1 MKSISRQDIELM
13 APVGSYESLQAAIQ
27 GGADAVYF
35 GVERLNMRSRSS
47 KNFTLDDLKEIAII
61 AKTSNIKTYLTLN
74 TVMYDRDLVKMRE
87 IVDVAKQSGVNAIIA
102 SDPAAFDYIRQQGM
116 SVHLSTQANV
126 SNIESMRFY
135 ARFADVIV
143 LARELDLDQVREISE
158 AIQLEQIKGPSG
170 KLIQLE
176 MFVHGALCMAVSGKC
191 YLSLHQANHSANR
204 GECLQICRRAYI
216 VQDKETGDELEVD
229 HEYIM
234 SPKDLMTIHF
244 LNKIL
249 AAGVTVVK
257 IEGRARS
264 PEYVKTVTEC
274 YSEAVTAIIDGSYSE
289 EKIEIWKN
297 RLKMVFNRGFW
308 DGYYLGQR
316 LGEWSEKYGSKATR
330 RRVYIGKGVNYFRKS
345 QIAEFII
352 DTKSLEIGD
361 RVLITGPTTGVVEL
375 IIDEIW
381 VDEKPVQK
389 AQKGDR
395 MTIPLPV
402 TIRPSDK
409 LYKLTDTK

>member
-1 MKSISRQDIELM
+1 MKSISRQDIKLM
-13 APVGSYESLQAAIQ
+13 SPVGSYESLQAAIQ

-395 MTIPLPV
+395 MTIPLQV

-409 LYKLTDTK
+409 LYKLIDTK

>member
-1 MKSISRQDIELM
+1 MKSITRQDIELM

-47 KNFTLDDLKEIAII
+47 KNFMLDDLKEIVGI
-61 AKTSNIKTYLTLN
+61 AQASKIKTYLTLN
-74 TVMYDRDLVKMRE
+74 TVMYNRDLAKMRE
-87 IVDVAKQSGVNAIIA
+87 IVDAAKQSGINAIIA
-102 SDPAAFDYIRQQGM
+102 SDPAAFDYIRKQGM
-116 SVHLSTQANV
+116 SIHLSTQANV
-126 SNIESMRFY
+126 SNIESLRFY
-135 ARFADVIV
+135 AQFADVIV
-143 LARELDLDQVREISE
+143 LARELDMKQVWEISD
-158 AIQLEQIKGPSG
+158 AIDREQIKGPSG

-176 MFVHGALCMAVSGKC
+176 MFIHGALCMAVSGKC
-191 YLSLHQANHSANR
+191 YLSLHQTNHSANR
-204 GECLQICRRAYI
+204 GECLQVCRRAYI

-249 AAGVTVVK
+249 DAGVTVLK

-264 PEYVKTVTEC
+264 PEYVKTVSEC
-274 YSEAVTAIIDGSYSE
+274 YSESITAISDGSYSGK
-289 EKIEIWKN
+289 KIEDWKT
-297 RLKMVFNRGFW
+297 RLKTVFNRGFW

-330 RRVYIGKGVNYFRKS
+330 RRVYIGKGVNYFRKP
-345 QIAEFII
+345 QVAEFII
-352 DTKSLEIGD
+352 ETKNLGIGD
-361 RVLITGPTTGVVEL
+361 RILITGPTTGVIEL

-389 AQKGDR
+389 ALKGDR
-395 MTIPLPV
+395 ITIPV
-402 TIRPSDK
+402 ESAIRPSDK
-409 LYKLTDTK
+409 LYKLIDTK